1 MDTPTP
7 AATTTTDGTTPRP
20 HPSGNND
27 SPLLAL
33 PVDIVRDITDFLPR
47 ESTAALAAT
56 CRAMSAL
63 LHPPLWRADI
73 ARGAYDS
80 ARWALCG
87 LASVPALRR
96 AVLEHGADPNRQ
108 LGAPGVPSL
117 ASASLVGLA
126 AWHRLEEPLR
136 WLLECGG
143 GDVGTA
149 RAGVGADGM
158 GYGAVD
164 MALMGSR
171 SGGVEEKCP
180 APTILY
186 LLEHGADAGGLAHSI
201 RQKYRCPLHWKDCAT
216 PVLEWFVQAHLA
228 AAELGREML
237 QEEPTCTAAWIDDA
251 IDFALIS
258 MNDPVPA
265 FSALVEI
272 RPSDANPASHPLV
285 KCVHTIVRQYTI
297 SRAFRPPV
305 RAGLLRCFRYA
316 ALRFHK
322 DPTLR
327 EAVPHAYNALARWV
341 LAEEGHSAAADVR
354 HGMFKLLLER
364 TRVHPDETV
373 DSEPSPLFIELQNV
387 IVHGTRDL
395 RCIGLLL
402 LRGADPLWSWG
413 DHEEGYPRD
422 APVLEMLIRVLA
434 MSSDGGYTDGGLDWK
449 DWIWFCLKGLKWAM
463 TPCQWRVVELVGEIL
478 LG

>member
-1 MDTPTP
+1 MDTP
-7 AATTTTDGTTPRP
+7 AAAAITTDGTAGPQP
-20 HPSGNND
+20 SPSGNND

-33 PVDIVRDITDFLPR
+33 PADIVRDITDFLPR
-47 ESTAALAAT
+47 ESTVALAAT

-63 LHPPLWRADI
+63 LYPPLWRADI
-73 ARGAYDS
+73 ATGAYDS
-80 ARWALCG
+80 ARWALCR

-108 LGAPGVPSL
+108 LGVPGVPNL

-126 AWHRLEEPLR
+126 AWYRLEEPLR
-136 WLLECGG
+136 WLVECGG

-149 RAGVGADGM
+149 RAGVGTDRA

-171 SGGVEEKCP
+171 SGGVEERCA
-180 APTILY
+180 APTVLY
-186 LLEHGADAGGLAHSI
+186 LLEHGADAGGWRTAFG
-201 RQKYRCPLHWKDCAT
+201 RNCAT

-228 AAELGREML
+228 AAELGKEML

-258 MNDPVPA
+258 MSDPVPA
-265 FSALVEI
+265 FLALVKI

-297 SRAFRPPV
+297 SNTISRAFRPPV
-305 RAGLLRCFRYA
+305 RPGLLRCFRQA
-316 ALRFHK
+316 ALRLHR

-327 EAVPHAYNALARWV
+327 EVVPHAYNALARWV
-341 LAEEGHSAAADVR
+341 LAEEGDLAAADVR
-354 HGMFKLLLER
+354 DGMFKLLLER

-434 MSSDGGYTDGGLDWK
+434 MSSDGGFTDGGWDWK
-449 DWIWFCLKGLKWAM
+449 DWIWFFLKKLKWAM
-463 TPCQWRVVELVGEIL
+463 TPCQWRVMELVGEIL